1 MLAAPQVLLPTAQQ
15 DNQIQRQTHQLLQ
28 QEVLPLHNKEL
39 RLPVK
44 AIQRQRK
51 LQTQAQE
58 VQAQQQV
65 QRQAQWERLKDN
77 RQHQR
82 KRQTRQQP
90 VKAAAIQT

>member
-15 DNQIQRQTHQLLQ
+15 GNQVQVQTHQLLQ
-28 QEVLPLHNKEL
+28 QEVPQLHNKEP

-65 QRQAQWERLKDN
+65 QRQAQWEQLKDN
-77 RQHQR
+77 RQRQR

-90 VKAAAIQT
+90 VKAAAIQM